1 MNRVFPR
8 SFARSKSTFLLT
20 VTPLCFLRGRSGDS
34 SCLCWGHRVLP
45 GVSVWARQGGWS
57 SSATGPCHRL
67 HLATPLVVSPADG
80 RAPRHRCS
88 PGRVIA
94 GGECGLHWKFIV
106 FMHSHKLMKESR
118 ALCESRD
125 LDHFRPRAVIFI
137 RL

>member
-1 MNRVFPR
+1 MGTAAACAGDTGC
-8 SFARSKSTFLLT
+8 S
-20 VTPLCFLRGRSGDS
+20 RGCPCGLGREAGA
-34 SCLCWGHRVLP
+34 VLP
-45 GVSVWARQGGWS
+45 PDLV
-57 SSATGPCHRL
+57 TGCTSRP
-67 HLATPLVVSPADG
+67 PLVVSPADG